1 MYLVLG
7 EKPSVAQALAEVLG
21 ADKRKDGYL
30 EGNGWIVS
38 WCLGHLAEYVSPEA
52 YDEKYCKWEFSDLPI
67 LPDVWELA
75 VPKDK
80 KEQFGVLKKLLNRK
94 DVEYVVNGCDA
105 GREGELIFKRV
116 YDLSGSRIP
125 VKRLWI
131 SSMEDAAIREGF
143 ENLKDG
149 ADYENLCEASVC
161 RAKAD
166 WLVGM
171 NATRAFTT
179 KYYKRLVVGRVQ
191 TPTLAMLVER
201 GNQITHFQKEK
212 YFNIHLDCDGLEVVK
227 EKVFD
232 RAEAERIKNA
242 CNGASAVVE
251 KAVSTEKNVNPPK
264 LYDLTTLQRES
275 NRYYGY
281 TAKETLDF
289 TQSLYEKKLVTYPR
303 TDSQYLTEDMG
314 HTAGHVIRMVCDRFG
329 YGSSVYPAEPDV
341 GRVMDNKNVSDHHAI
356 IPTAE
361 LKDYDISE
369 LSKGE
374 RDVLLLVSVRLLL
387 ATAQKHV
394 FTETEITVS
403 CAGESF
409 MAKGKVV
416 KENGWKDVEAAFRNS
431 QEAGNRKNGDREG
444 GVLPFVAEGKVIGN
458 VAAGITE
465 HFTSPPKPYSED
477 TLLSAME
484 TAGNK
489 EFDEDT
495 EKKGLGTPATRA
507 GIIEKL
513 VSSGYAIRKGRQI
526 LPTSDGA
533 DLIAVLPEYLKSS
546 AMTAEWENRLLLI
559 EKGQLGSDDFM
570 EGITD
575 LIDRMLSECS
585 TISGEERS
593 RFYPKES
600 IGNCPICGSPVYEGK
615 KNFYCSS
622 RECSFSLWK
631 ENRYLSGMRKQ
642 VDKKMAV
649 ELLKNGRTHV
659 TDFYSQKT
667 GRSFE
672 ADLLMEVQD
681 GRASFKLEFPKR
693 KGKKKGKGNWK

>member
-7 EKPSVAQALAEVLG
+7 EKPSVAQALAKVLG
-21 ADKRKDGYL
+21 ARKREDGYL

-38 WCLGHLAEYVSPEA
+38 WCLGHLAEYVPPEA
-52 YDEKYCKWEFSDLPI
+52 YDGKYKKWEFADLPI
-67 LPDVWELA
+67 FPEAWRLA
-75 VPKDK
+75 VAKDK
-80 KEQFGVLKKLLNRK
+80 KEQFHVLKKLLNRD

-105 GREGELIFKRV
+105 GREGELIFQRV
-116 YDLSGSRIP
+116 YDLSGSHLP

-143 ENLKDG
+143 AHLKDG
-149 ADYENLCEASVC
+149 AEYKNLCEASIC

-166 WLVGM
+166 WLIGM

-201 GNQITHFQKEK
+201 ERQINHFQKEA
-212 YFNIHLDCDGLEVVK
+212 YYNIHLDCNGLEVVK
-227 EKVFD
+227 EKIFD
-232 RAEAERIKNA
+232 KAEADRLKEA

-251 KAVSTEKNVNPPK
+251 KTVSTEKTVNPPK

-275 NRYYGY
+275 NRCYGY

-289 TQSLYEKKLVTYPR
+289 TQGLYEKKLVTYPR

-314 HTAGHVIRMVCDRFG
+314 QTAEQAIRMVCGKFG
-329 YGSSVYPAEPDV
+329 YGPSVYPPEPNV
-341 GRVMDNKNVSDHHAI
+341 KRVIDNKKVSDHHAI

-361 LKDYDISE
+361 LETCDIGE

-374 RDVLLLVSVRLLL
+374 RDILLLISTRLLC
-387 ATAQKHV
+387 ATGAKHRYV
-394 FTETEITVS
+394 ESVVTVS
-403 CAGESF
+403 CAGERF
-409 MAKGKVV
+409 TAKGKVIR
-416 KENGWKDVEAAFRNS
+416 ESGWKAIEAAFC
-431 QEAGNRKNGDREG
+431 EAQGGGNHKAVDKE
-444 GVLPFVAEGKVIGN
+444 PAAISFVAEGTVIDG
-458 VAAGITE
+458 VTAEVTE
-465 HFTSPPKPYSED
+465 HFTTPPKPYSED

-513 VSSGYAIRKGRQI
+513 VSSGYAVRKGRQI
-526 LPTSDGA
+526 LPTRDGT
-533 DLIAVLPEYLKSS
+533 DLVAVLPEYLKSA
-546 AMTAEWENRLLLI
+546 AMTAEWENKLLLI
-559 EKGQLGSDDFM
+559 EKGQLEGRVFLQ
-570 EGITD
+570 GITD
-575 LIDRMLSECS
+575 LIVRMLLECS
-585 TISGEERS
+585 AITGEEQN
-593 RFYPKES
+593 RFHPREE
-600 IGNCPICGSPVYEGK
+600 IGKCPLCGSPVYEGK

-622 RECSFSLWK
+622 RDCSFSLWK

-642 VDKKMAV
+642 IDKHMAG
-649 ELLKNGRTHV
+649 ELLRQGRTYV

-667 GRSFE
+667 GKNFT
-672 ADLLMEVQD
+672 ADLIMEAKD
-681 GRASFKLEFPKR
+681 GRANFRLEFPKK
-693 KGKKKGKGNWK
+693 KGSKKKYK

>member
-7 EKPSVAQALAEVLG
+7 EKPSVAQALAKVLG
-21 ADKRKDGYL
+21 ADKRGDGYL

-38 WCLGHLAEYVSPEA
+38 WCLGNLAEYVPPEA
-52 YDEKYCKWEFSDLPI
+52 YDEKYRKWEFSDLPI

-75 VPKDK
+75 VAKDK

-131 SSMEDAAIREGF
+131 SSMEDAAIRDGF
-143 ENLKDG
+143 RRLKDG

-166 WLVGM
+166 WLIGM

-201 GNQITHFQKEK
+201 GNQIAHFQKEK
-212 YFNIHLDCDGLEVVK
+212 YFNIHLDCDGLEAVK
-227 EKVFD
+227 EKVSD

-251 KAVSTEKNVNPPK
+251 KAVSAEKTVNPPK

-314 HTAGHVIRMVCDRFG
+314 QTAVHVIRMVCDRFG
-329 YGSSVYPAEPDV
+329 YASVYPAEPDV
-341 GRVMDNKNVSDHHAI
+341 GRVMDNKKVSDHHAI

-387 ATAQKHV
+387 ATAQKHI

-409 MAKGKVV
+409 TAKGKVV
-416 KENGWKDVEAAFRNS
+416 KEKGWKAVEAAFCNS
-431 QEAGNRKNGDREG
+431 RETGNRKNGEG
-444 GVLPFVAEGKVIGN
+444 KGDVLPFVAEGKVIGN
-458 VAAGITE
+458 VAAGMTE

-513 VSSGYAIRKGRQI
+513 VSSGYAIRKGKQI

-533 DLIAVLPEYLKSS
+533 DLIAVLPEYLKSA
-546 AMTAEWENRLLLI
+546 AMTAEWENRLLLM
-559 EKGQLGSDDFM
+559 EKGQLGSGEFM
-570 EGITD
+570 QGIKE

-585 TISGEERS
+585 TISSEEQS
-593 RFYPKES
+593 RFHPKEG
-600 IGNCPICGSPVYEGK
+600 IGICPVCGNPVYEGK

-649 ELLKNGRTHV
+649 ELLKDGRTHV

-667 GRSFE
+667 GKNFE

-681 GRASFKLEFPKR
+681 GHTSFKLEFI
-693 KGKKKGKGNWK
+693 

>member
-7 EKPSVAQALAEVLG
+7 EKPSVAQALAKVLG

-52 YDEKYCKWEFSDLPI
+52 YDEKYRKWEFSDLPI

-75 VPKDK
+75 VAKDK

-116 YDLSGSRIP
+116 YDLSGSRMP

-131 SSMEDAAIREGF
+131 SSMEDAAIRDGF

-201 GNQITHFQKEK
+201 GNQIAHFQKEK

-232 RAEAERIKNA
+232 REEAERIKNA
-242 CNGASAVVE
+242 CSGASAVVE

-314 HTAGHVIRMVCDRFG
+314 QTAEKVIKIVCEKFG
-329 YGSSVYPAEPDV
+329 YDSSTYPSIPDIK
-341 GRVMDNKNVSDHHAI
+341 RVMDNKKVSDHHAI

-361 LKDYDISE
+361 LAACEKSE

-374 RDVLLLVSVRLLL
+374 RDILLLISTRLLC
-387 ATAQKHV
+387 ATAQKHLYMESV
-394 FTETEITVS
+394 ITVS
-403 CAGESF
+403 CAGEMF
-409 MAKGKVV
+409 MAKRKTIR
-416 KENGWKDVEAAFRNS
+416 KIGWKAVEAAFV
-431 QEAGNRKNGDREG
+431 QLQGGKNRKDANEEAA
-444 GVLPFVAEGKVIGN
+444 VPFVAEGTVIDP
-458 VAAGITE
+458 VTADITE
-465 HFTSPPKPYSED
+465 HFTTPPKPFSED

-513 VSSGYAIRKGRQI
+513 VSSGYAIRKGKQI

-533 DLIAVLPEYLKSS
+533 DLIAVLPEYLKSA

-559 EKGQLGSDDFM
+559 EKGQLESNDFM
-570 EGITD
+570 DGIMD
-575 LIDRMLSECS
+575 LINRVLSECS
-585 TISGEERS
+585 SISGEERS
-593 RFYPKES
+593 CFHPKES
-600 IGNCPICGSPVYEGK
+600 MGNCPICGNPVYEGK

-631 ENRYLSGMRKQ
+631 ESRYLSGMRKQ

-649 ELLKNGRTHV
+649 ELLKNGRIHV

-681 GRASFKLEFPKR
+681 GRTSFKLEFPKW
-693 KGKKKGKGNWK
+693 KGKKKGNWK